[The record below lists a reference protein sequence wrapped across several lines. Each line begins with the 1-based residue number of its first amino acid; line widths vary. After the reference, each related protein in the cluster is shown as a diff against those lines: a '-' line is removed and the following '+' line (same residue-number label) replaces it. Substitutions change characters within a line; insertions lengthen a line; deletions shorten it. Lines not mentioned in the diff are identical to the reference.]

1 MCVHSYLLEDWVKF
15 GYAGRLGRL
24 DHCLIMLQVQFAT
37 EVTLIRLLDY
47 ACIILIEDAI
57 G

>member
-1 MCVHSYLLEDWVKF
+1 MFHSYLLEDGFKF

-24 DHCLIMLQVQFAT
+24 DHVYASSSIAM
-37 EVTLIRLLDY
+37 EVTLIRLLDS
-47 ACIILIEDAI
+47 AFCIILIEDAI